1 MCCTEMDRTMTT
13 NESWRWDVNCIGQR
27 PDACTQL
34 GDQSAPIA
42 ALVCLAS
49 DATPNEFNEFPREK
63 NSLRSAPGSIRIRM
77 QRISKIIYI
86 YV

>member
-1 MCCTEMDRTMTT
+1 MTT

-34 GDQSAPIA
+34 GNQSAPLA

-63 NSLRSAPGSIRIRM
+63 NSLRSAPGSIRIRI